1 LFDSFERKINKVFL
15 FLYTTGG
22 IITVMRK
29 PLGIHENWPLLKLSV
44 KNCFKKTDVSFIDE
58 LKDIGDIKLWS
69 DN

>member
-1 LFDSFERKINKVFL
+1 
-15 FLYTTGG
+15 
-22 IITVMRK
+22 MRK